1 MCRHNNGLAL
11 IFDLLYPKK
20 LQSRFDKLL
29 AVLEK
34 QCQKTCRPMGFDYP
48 FYHEP
53 AKIPADHFQD
63 CDENKTF
70 DHKGP
75 EFETHQMQTFCI
87 FITFES
93 LTMKFM
99 MKKKKFLATKF
110 SIYTIL
116 TTCKIATIFNFIFC
130 KYFLIWT
137 VYM

>member
-1 MCRHNNGLAL
+1 MCRHNNGVAL

-63 CDENKTF
+63 CDKDKIKIF
-70 DHKGP
+70 VRKDP
-75 EFETHQMQTFCI
+75 EFDTHQMQTF
-87 FITFES
+87 
-93 LTMKFM
+93 
-99 MKKKKFLATKF
+99 
-110 SIYTIL
+110 IL
-116 TTCKIATIFNFIFC
+116 HFYHVWKSYHEIHNEKEEILGDEILDLYDSYNLQNSYDF
-130 KYFLIWT
+130 
-137 VYM
+137 